1 MPIDQER
8 YIAAVEVSSSKI
20 VAAVGKISPD
30 GQLEVIAVEQE
41 KGVEAVRYG
50 IIQNLEETSMKIA
63 RIINRLEQRPALA
76 HRRITGLYVALSGRS
91 LRSIATEVSMPLPDD
106 TEINEDILRRLRDNA
121 LHTPIDSS
129 LEVVDAVP
137 RIYRLGKTDTHSP
150 KGMIANSIR
159 ATFDLIVCRPE
170 LKRNLMRT
178 ISDKLGIKV
187 SGFVVTALATGHLIL
202 SDEQK
207 RLGCMLADMGAETTT
222 VTIYKGGYL
231 RYFATLPLG
240 GRNITRDITSLNLL
254 EEKAEETKITSG
266 QAIPND
272 SPSTLNINGIK
283 TLRRLQPHCG
293 PRRGDCGQ
301 CARADRIRRAQGE
314 RPASGHHLH
323 RRRLTPQ
330 RHARPALGSGQPACE
345 PRTAPPLREGRRRQG
360 VACRDHRGDKRA
372 LRRSHPFHR
381 RMPGG
386 AEAPRAPRHRNGGQK
401 PSPAKT
407 SPASLNPSG
416 PENSTPFS
424 AMWAT
429 VCRDSSPL
437 PMKTIPTCS
446 NESILLT
453 EEFCAITTKIW
464 KTTHH

>member
-231 RYFATLPLG
+231 RYFAPLPLG

-283 TLRRLQPHCG
+283 ISDVSNLIV
-293 PRRGDCGQ
+293 
-301 CARADRIRRAQGE
+301 ARAEEIVANVLEQTEYAGLGE
-314 RPASGHHLH
+314 TALPAGIICIGGGS
-323 RRRLTPQ
+323 RLNGMLDLLSEVGNLPVNRGQ
-330 RHARPALGSGQPACE
+330 LPPYVKVDDAKVSHAEIIEVTSVLYAGATHSTDECLEEPKPHELPATGTAAAETE
-345 PRTAPPLREGRRRQG
+345 PREDEPREPKPKRPGKFNTFFRN
-360 VACRDHRGDKRA
+360 VGD
-372 LRRSHPFHR
+372 
-381 RMPGG
+381 RMSRLFTTPD
-386 AEAPRAPRHRNGGQK
+386 ED
-401 PSPAKT
+401 
-407 SPASLNPSG
+407 
-416 PENSTPFS
+416 NS
-424 AMWAT
+424 
-429 VCRDSSPL
+429 D
-437 PMKTIPTCS
+437 
-446 NESILLT
+446 LL
-453 EEFCAITTKIW
+453 E
-464 KTTHH
+464 